1 MSQLDITKELTDQE
15 IQEKIDTLIIQQG
28 KETYLSLKE
37 KECLSREVFNSLRRL
52 DILQE
57 LIEDQ
62 TISEIMVNGTENI
75 FIEKRGELF
84 QWHKKFDSKKK
95 LEDMIQ
101 QMVSK
106 SNRRINDANP
116 IADARLENGDR
127 VNIVLY
133 PIALNG
139 PIITIRKF
147 PQKVITMKEL
157 IQIQTLTQE
166 ASEFLKYLVVH
177 GYNLFISGGTSS
189 GKTTFL
195 NALSEFIPLNER
207 IITIEDSAELQ
218 IVHHT
223 NLVRLE
229 ARTASIEG
237 NYEITIRDLIR
248 TSLRMRPDRLII
260 GEVRG
265 GETLDM
271 LQAMNTGHDGSLS
284 TGHSNSTKD
293 MISRLET
300 MVLMGMEIPLE
311 AVKRQISA
319 GIDIIIQLERMKDGS
334 RKVVEISEVGEVRE
348 GEVQLFQLFTRDNKM
363 AELRQCQ
370 DLKRKRKKTNA

>member
-15 IQEKIDTLIIQQG
+15 IQEKIDNLIIQQG
-28 KETYLSLKE
+28 KETYLSLGE
-37 KECLSREVFNSLRRL
+37 KESLSREVFNSLRRL

-57 LIEDQ
+57 LIEDPG
-62 TISEIMVNGTENI
+62 ISEIMVNGTENI
-75 FIEKRGELF
+75 FIEKRGEIF
-84 QWHKKFDSKKK
+84 QWHKKFDSYKK

-101 QMVSK
+101 QVVSK

-116 IADARLENGDR
+116 IADARLQNGER

-147 PQKVITMKEL
+147 PKKVITMKEL
-157 IQIQTLTQE
+157 IHVHTLTQE
-166 ASEFLKYLVVH
+166 VAEFLKYLVVQ
-177 GYNLFISGGTSS
+177 GYNIFISGGTSS

-218 IVHHT
+218 IVNHP

-248 TSLRMRPDRLII
+248 TSLRMRPDRLIV

-265 GETLDM
+265 GEALDM

-300 MVLMGMEIPLE
+300 MVLMGTEIPLE

-319 GIDIIIQLERMKDGS
+319 GIDIILHLERMKDGS
-334 RKVVEISEVGEVRE
+334 RKVVEISEIGEVRE
-348 GEVQLFQLFTRDNKM
+348 GEVQLFQLFTRENKK
-363 AELRQCQ
+363 AELRRCK
-370 DLKRKRKKTNA
+370 DLKRKR